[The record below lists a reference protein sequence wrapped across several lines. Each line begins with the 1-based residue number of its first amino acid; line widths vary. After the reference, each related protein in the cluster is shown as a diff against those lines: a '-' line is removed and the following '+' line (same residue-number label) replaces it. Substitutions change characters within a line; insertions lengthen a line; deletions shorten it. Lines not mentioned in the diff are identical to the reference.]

1 MKGGRVRIMKWKK
14 LIESLTY
21 EKKIYSLLMGLVTIP
36 LLFMGILSSAI
47 YVSSESEKVQITL
60 DAYGEEISSEYENI
74 FSAIRD
80 YYIETVNT
88 EAVNWLNYQE
98 YVPYSEYSFMKQAKD
113 MLEGSY
119 FMEKYI
125 ENFEYINLQYDW
137 VFNKYGMFKYE
148 DLQNRKE
155 TDRFLKK
162 QMEIPLSVYWNN
174 ELDTEKPLEGNM
186 RISNTIDSSGM
197 QLVLKKEKGIS
208 TLASM
213 VLVGLNEEML
223 LKLADN
229 YQNLG
234 YSLTIL
240 RGEEVFL
247 SNNETLTRW
256 CLEHLETESDEI
268 AVMDNGSKYRIYA
281 REGNSSGLTY
291 VIGYDISQVRKGGT
305 IFVLASLLAVTA
317 FGFLLLLVRLI
328 AGGLAKHLQK
338 LENFVDTQNG
348 KIKELLVSNMLKGE
362 ASEEKIQEMLK
373 TLEIAPRAVYRMIV
387 MSCKANREDEKELRK
402 KLEEIFVR
410 IPAELRKRLFI
421 TPLIYRDKLVFLVGA
436 DSDDEIDF
444 ATAELYKESKD
455 YIAEEFGLAMAYGI
469 SQPFHKLHHSGRAY
483 SECAQ
488 ALYHQSNQRDMEN
501 SSLFLY
507 DDYRINKS
515 GSNVYDLIMETE
527 LTQAIKSCNEK
538 EAVRLLE
545 IIVERMDAKNV
556 VGMERSLYLSRMM
569 AAVLEIPMTEGIA
582 LADIFDE
589 ERDSVMQQVMQTY
602 EKKKMIA
609 LMSQNLV
616 RPMIQ
621 KLQKK
626 YQEEDQ
632 SEIVKALL
640 KLLKESRG
648 NISLNECADQLSYHP
663 NYLSKILKKEKGITF
678 TDLVNEEKLK
688 QAKYMLLATDDSIA
702 EIAEKLQYN
711 NVQNFI
717 RFFKNQT
724 GVTPAVFRKE
734 HTE

>member
-1 MKGGRVRIMKWKK
+1 MKWKK
-14 LIESLTY
+14 LVESLTY
-21 EKKIYSLLMGLVTIP
+21 EKKMYTLLMGLVTIP
-36 LLFMGILSSAI
+36 LLFMGIVSYGI
-47 YVSSESEKVQITL
+47 YVQSESEKVRMTL
-60 DAYGEEISSEYENI
+60 EAYGEEISNEYENI

-80 YYIETVNT
+80 YYIEAVNT
-88 EAVNWLNYQE
+88 DAVLWLTYQE
-98 YVPYSEYSFMKQAKD
+98 NVPYSEYSFVKQAKS

-125 ENFEYINLQYDW
+125 ENFEYINLQYEW
-137 VFNKYGMFKYE
+137 VLNKYGMFEYE
-148 DLQNRKE
+148 NLQNRKE
-155 TDRFLKK
+155 TDQFLKK

-174 ELDTEKPLEGNM
+174 ESEVEKPVKEGM
-186 RISNTIDSSGM
+186 RISNTIDTSGM
-197 QLVLKKEKGIS
+197 QLVIKKEKGIS
-208 TLASM
+208 TLSSM
-213 VLVGLNEEML
+213 VLIGLDEEML
-223 LKLADN
+223 LKMANN
-229 YQNLG
+229 YQNMG
-234 YSLTIL
+234 YDLTIL
-240 RGEEVFL
+240 RGKEVFL
-247 SNNETLTRW
+247 TNDEGLTGW
-256 CLEHLETESDEI
+256 CLEHSEGDSDMDHDEI
-268 AVMDNGSKYRIYA
+268 VTMNDGSRYRIYA
-281 REGNSSGLTY
+281 KEGKSSGLTY
-291 VIGYDISQVRKGGT
+291 VIGYDTSQVRKGGT
-305 IFVLASLLAVTA
+305 VFVLASVLAVTA
-317 FGFLLLLVRLI
+317 FGLFLILVRLI
-328 AGGLAKHLQK
+328 AAGLAKHLQK
-338 LENFVDTQNG
+338 LENFVDTQNA
-348 KIKELLVSNMLKGE
+348 KIRELLVSNMLKGE
-362 ASEEKIQEMLK
+362 SSEEKIQETLK
-373 TLEIAPRAVYRMIV
+373 TLEIEPMAVYRMIV
-387 MSCKANREDEKELRK
+387 MSCKVKGENEKEFRN

-410 IPAELRKRLFI
+410 IPEALRKKLFI

-436 DSDDEIDF
+436 ESDGEIDF

-515 GSNVYDLIMETE
+515 GGNVYDLIVETE
-527 LTQAIKSCNEK
+527 LKQAIKSCNEK

-545 IIVERMDAKNV
+545 IIIQRMDAKNV

-569 AAVLEIPMTEGIA
+569 AAILEIPTSEGIV
-582 LADIFDE
+582 LTDVFDE
-589 ERDSVMQQVMQTY
+589 ERDSVMQQIMQTY
-602 EKKKMIA
+602 EKKKIIM
-609 LMSQNLV
+609 LMSRDLIQ
-616 RPMIQ
+616 PIMQ

-640 KLLKESRG
+640 KLLKENRG
-648 NISLNECADQLSYHP
+648 NISLNECADQLNYHP
-663 NYLSKILKKEKGITF
+663 NYLSKILKKEKGVTY
-678 TDLVNEEKLK
+678 TDLVNEEKMK

-724 GVTPAVFRKE
+724 GVTPAVFRRE